1 MKYRIDLVATL
12 LPSPRTLRAVLANQ
26 VVQYGNRNPRTLRS
40 NGAAVGVV
48 SAMENP
54 LPLTAVISV
63 MRLNE
68 PMRNHPQFT
77 QAQGADTIQ
86 SSSIELLEVCF

>member
-1 MKYRIDLVATL
+1 
-12 LPSPRTLRAVLANQ
+12 
-26 VVQYGNRNPRTLRS
+26 
-40 NGAAVGVV
+40 
-48 SAMENP
+48 MENP